1 MSLVCIFGGT
11 QGDVRTSLELR
22 PGGSR
27 VGETGG
33 QWPLPSSPSAE
44 SGTLAGTSATAVPDL
59 AVLALGRLSPLR
71 WGYRET
77 NSAHNTAPQLIGP
90 WPCRRASL

>member
-1 MSLVCIFGGT
+1 MRSPGGVCEASLLFWRSSHFRTSFFGGA
-11 QGDVRTSLELR
+11 QGDVRTSSLELR

-44 SGTLAGTSATAVPDL
+44 SGTLAFRVSFC
-59 AVLALGRLSPLR
+59 S
-71 WGYRET
+71 
-77 NSAHNTAPQLIGP
+77 
-90 WPCRRASL
+90 

>member
-1 MSLVCIFGGT
+1 MSLVCTFGGT
-11 QGDVRTSLELR
+11 QGDVRTSSLELR

-44 SGTLAGTSATAVPDL
+44 SGTLVILCGSRLEWKVASPPKVGVVTLTSI
-59 AVLALGRLSPLR
+59 
-71 WGYRET
+71 YF
-77 NSAHNTAPQLIGP
+77 
-90 WPCRRASL
+90 CRRDFGSSGS